1 MSLFGGV
8 LRAIVLD
15 NHDPDGLG
23 RVKVRLTEAGGPGQP
38 AAEAWAPIS
47 DFIPRHVLDTGFL
60 PDVQDEVLVAFE
72 RGDPRRP
79 YVIGSL
85 RSSPD
90 SPPQAREPNS
100 DKTVL
105 RSRGGVEI
113 TLDDKDGQQSFIVET
128 PGGQR
133 LTLTDGSGSVELMDS
148 NGNSVS
154 LGVSGIVVKAAS
166 TVTINASQ
174 AEINAAV
181 VNINAGMSK
190 FSGVVQCDTLIS
202 NSVVSASYSPGA
214 GNVW

>member
-1 MSLFGGV
+1 MSLYGGV

-23 RVKVRLTEAGGPGQP
+23 RVKVRLAQAGAPGQP

-90 SPPQAREPNS
+90 SPPQTREPTNA
-100 DKTVL
+100 KTVL

-128 PGGQR
+128 PGGQK
-133 LTLTDGSGSVELMDS
+133 LTLKDGSGSVELLDS
-148 NGNSVS
+148 NGNSVT

-174 AEINAAV
+174 AEINAAT
-181 VNINAGMSK
+181 VNVNAGMSK

-202 NSVVSASYSPGA
+202 NSVVSASYSPGT
-214 GNVW
+214 GNVS